1 MRPIATDRVAW
12 SVSRS
17 VIVESTAKTAESIDM
32 PFGTWSQVGPGN
44 HVSDGSRIRW
54 GAHWRHLAN
63 TIEPSVCGGD
73 APVRQIIL
81 TTCLRDSGRRW
92 VVAGDV
98 RQSAAV
104 CWRQAGLLDRP
115 VQERRPRRHVVAVPV
130 LLRPVSTRVRS
141 TVRSARQ
148 QIQRAGTAVYGLRR
162 RRQRQQQRKQHQP
175 DR

>member
-1 MRPIATDRVAW
+1 V
-12 SVSRS
+12 
-17 VIVESTAKTAESIDM
+17 STAKTAEPIDT

-44 HVSDGSRIRW
+44 RVLGG
-54 GAHWRHLAN
+54 GADWRHLAN
-63 TIEPSVCGGD
+63 TIEQSVCGGN
-73 APVRQIIL
+73 ATCCQITL
-81 TTCLRDSGRRW
+81 PTCLRDSGRRW

-130 LLRPVSTRVRS
+130 LLRPVSTRVRT
-141 TVRSARQ
+141 TVRSARR
-148 QIQRAGTAVYGLRR
+148 QIQRAGTTVYRLWR